1 MCDSGAIRTTF
12 SSKKIITK
20 NLENS
25 NSNIL
30 DVYWAPN
37 LNTVHLVKSSNL
49 CLSWEFFIFRIP
61 SSTSSSLWSTTY
73 IFPFYFVLLGSCCR
87 RWLRQWSKFP
97 GSGSIFWPCCWNWH
111 KFSSNCQCYKKYAE
125 KLQFEL
131 CGKLKNSLFFDN
143 WFFCYAKS
151 FENDIFPV

>member
-1 MCDSGAIRTTF
+1 MCDSRAIRTTF

-30 DVYWAPN
+30 EVYWAPN

-61 SSTSSSLWSTTY
+61 SSMSSSLWPTTY
-73 IFPFYFVLLGSCCR
+73 IFPFYFVLLDSCCR
-87 RWLRQWSKFP
+87 RWLQQWSKFP
-97 GSGSIFWPCCWNWH
+97 GFWLH
-111 KFSSNCQCYKKYAE
+111 ILTVLLEFSE
-125 KLQFEL
+125 FHPVHLV
-131 CGKLKNSLFFDN
+131 LFGLPHTYFL
-143 WFFCYAKS
+143 FTLFY
-151 FENDIFPV
+151 